1 MKLLYYIFDNK
12 QRFVGFAYNEQV
24 AKQMA
29 EGYGGMYSIGFNEEF
44 IWNN

>member
-1 MKLLYYIFDNK
+1 MKLLYYIFDIK
-12 QRFVGFAYNEQV
+12 ERFVGFANNEQV

-29 EGYGGMYSIGFNEEF
+29 DGYGGKYFIGFNEEF